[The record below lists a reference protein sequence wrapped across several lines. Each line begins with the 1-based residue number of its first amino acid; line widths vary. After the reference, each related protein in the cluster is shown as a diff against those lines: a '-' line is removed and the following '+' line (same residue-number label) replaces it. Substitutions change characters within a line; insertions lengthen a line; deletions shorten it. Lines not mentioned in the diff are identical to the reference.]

1 LSKFMK
7 TRLKIIEIEP
17 VIVHVNQRGD
27 WVFLLIHTDAGIT
40 GLGEAS
46 HSLNDSLLVAVVNT
60 IKPKIIGRS
69 PFEIQAIWH
78 QLASIHGGR
87 LTATALSGIEQALW
101 DILGQVIE
109 MPIHALLGGAVRQR
123 IRLYANINR
132 AVIDRTPQGFA
143 NAASLAVAEGFTA
156 VKLAPFDE
164 LRAPDH
170 IRTGPNAAWYTGVER
185 VRAVREVIGDNIDLM
200 VDCHGRMETSEA
212 ISVGKALEDCHLMWY
227 EEPVSHKFPDQLA
240 LVTRNVPMPT
250 ASVESIFGMENMRP
264 FLLERIVD
272 VLMPDVKHC
281 GGLQEGMYIA
291 NAARLKKLLIAP
303 HNPSGPVATVMSGHL
318 TSVIPNFL
326 ILEYAWGEVEWRRQL
341 IEPSEPVKDGY
352 LSVSTSPGL
361 GYRLN
366 PEIVEQHRAEQ
377 PSSRDST
384 RVRFKDE
391 NR

>member
-1 LSKFMK
+1 MTKK
-7 TRLKIIEIEP
+7 LKIIDIEP
-17 VIVHVNQRGD
+17 VIVHVNRRGD
-27 WVFLLIHTDAGIT
+27 WVFLLVHTDTGIT

-46 HSLNDSLLVAVVNT
+46 HSLNDSLLVAVVNMF
-60 IKPKIIGRS
+60 KPKIIGRS
-69 PFEIQAIWH
+69 PFEIQAIWRH
-78 QLASIHGGR
+78 LALINGGR
-87 LTATALSGIEQALW
+87 ITATALSAIEQALW
-101 DILGQVIE
+101 DIIGQVLKV
-109 MPIHALLGGAVRQR
+109 PIHALFGGAVRQR

-143 NAASLAVAEGFTA
+143 HAASSAVAEGFTA

-170 IRTGPNAAWYTGVER
+170 VRTGLNAAWHEGVER
-185 VRAVREVIGDNIDLM
+185 VRAVREAIGDSIDLM

-212 ISVGKALEDCHLMWY
+212 ILVGKTLEDCHLMWY
-227 EEPVSHKFPDQLA
+227 EEPVSHTFPDQLA

-291 NAARLKKLLIAP
+291 NAARLKKLLVAP

-326 ILEYAWGEVEWRRQL
+326 ILEYAWGEVKWRKQL
-341 IEPSEPVKDGY
+341 IDPSEPVKDGY
-352 LSVSTSPGL
+352 LAVSTSPGL

-366 PEIVEQHRAEQ
+366 PEIVEKHRVEE

-391 NR
+391 K